1 MKGIDIFCASQAATA
16 IRSTMEEITAVA
28 SSSSSSA
35 IQLGGGGGG
44 RAIDRFNPIITDSR
58 RRTAPVPK
66 PPAQSP
72 GGFGKTKKDKI
83 SKSSKSNN
91 KKKNSRK
98 AAAGEESG
106 GGGGG
111 WRCTK
116 PGGFITPQSSSRYL
130 LNENEDD
137 KDYFLDVLSD
147 FNPILKLDDPNND
160 IKNLQQLSDQSGP
173 SHFPLPLPPP
183 PSSSSPPPPSRS
195 TDQVVV
201 VLRVSLHCRGCE
213 RKMRKHLSRMQGV
226 SSFNIDFAAKKVT
239 VVGDVTPLGVLASIS
254 KVKNAQL
261 WSPAVAGSS
270 IPAPVSLSNS
280 SSKTAKPPAVAT
292 VPTTNENMENI
303 SRNIQLISMN

>member
-28 SSSSSSA
+28 SSSSSA
-35 IQLGGGGGG
+35 IQLGGSGGG

-111 WRCTK
+111 GWRCTK

-173 SHFPLPLPPP
+173 SHTPLPLPPP

-261 WSPAVAGSS
+261 WSPAVAVSS
-270 IPAPVSLSNS
+270 IPPAVSLSNS
-280 SSKTAKPPAVAT
+280 SSKTAKPAVAS